1 MAATFSRS
9 WQLIR
14 ETWRV
19 LSKDKE
25 LIVFPVISGL
35 AVLVIIASFILPLL
49 FSGLFS
55 GAVTPVVWLVLLFL
69 FYFVSYFIVIF
80 FNCGL
85 VAAAYIRLNGG
96 DPSIGDGLHHAAGHA
111 GQIFLWA
118 GISATVGIILSAI
131 RNRGGIAGSLAAGIA
146 GTAWSLVTFF
156 VIPVIIFEEKGV
168 FTAIKDST
176 SLFKKTWGENIIG
189 SIGIGFVM
197 LPVILAFFAVFAA
210 IITGSSLVVPL
221 AILLVILIGVCGV
234 VYSALR
240 GIFVTAL
247 YIYARTGTV
256 PEAFS
261 GNLIQGAFRE
271 KEQNNVPLQGR
282 I

>member
-1 MAATFSRS
+1 MAGTLSRS
-9 WQLIR
+9 WQLVK

-35 AVLVIIASFILPLL
+35 AVLVIIASFIVPLL

-55 GAVTPVVWLVLLFL
+55 VTVMPAIWFLLLFG
-69 FYFVSYFIVIF
+69 FYLLTYFIVIF

-85 VAAAYIRLNGG
+85 IAAAYIRLNGG
-96 DPSIGDGLHHAAGHA
+96 DPTVGDGLHYAAGHT
-111 GQIFLWA
+111 GQIFVWA
-118 GISATVGIILSAI
+118 VISATVGLVLSLI
-131 RNRGGIAGSLAAGIA
+131 RNRGGAAGSLVAGIA

-156 VIPVIIFEEKGV
+156 VIPVMIFEEKGV
-168 FTAIKDST
+168 LPAIKDSMA
-176 SLFKKTWGENIIG
+176 LFKKTWGENIIG
-189 SIGIGFVM
+189 SIGIGLVI
-197 LPVILAFFAVFAA
+197 LPVILVFFVVFAA
-210 IITGSSLVVPL
+210 IITGSPLVVPFI
-221 AILLVILIGVCGV
+221 ILLIILVGVCGV

-261 GNLIQGAFRE
+261 GDLIQGAFRE
-271 KEQNNVPLQGR
+271 KDEGRKPLRGT

>member
-1 MAATFSRS
+1 MAGTFSRS

-156 VIPVIIFEEKGV
+156 VIPVMIFEEKGV

-221 AILLVILIGVCGV
+221 AILLVVLIGVCGV

>member
-1 MAATFSRS
+1 MSGTLSRS
-9 WQLIR
+9 WQLVK

-35 AVLVIIASFILPLL
+35 AVLVIIASFIVPLL
-49 FSGLFS
+49 FSGLLS
-55 GAVTPVVWLVLLFL
+55 VTVMPAIWFLLLFG
-69 FYFVSYFIVIF
+69 FYLLTYFIVIF

-85 VAAAYIRLNGG
+85 IAAAYIRLNGG
-96 DPSIGDGLHHAAGHA
+96 DPTVGDGLRYAAGHT
-111 GQIFLWA
+111 GQIFVWA
-118 GISATVGIILSAI
+118 VISATVGLVLSLI
-131 RNRGGIAGSLAAGIA
+131 RNRGGAAGSLVAGIA

-156 VIPVIIFEEKGV
+156 VIPVMIFEEKGV
-168 FTAIKDST
+168 LSAIKDSMA
-176 SLFKKTWGENIIG
+176 LFKKTWGENIIG
-189 SIGIGFVM
+189 SIGIGLVI
-197 LPVILAFFAVFAA
+197 LPVILVFFAVFAA
-210 IITGSSLVVPL
+210 IITGSPLVGTFI
-221 AILLVILIGVCGV
+221 ILLIILVGVCGV

-261 GNLIQGAFRE
+261 GDLIQGAFRE
-271 KEQNNVPLQGR
+271 KDEGRKPLRGT